1 MVTMVVMA
9 IINQLLR
16 ITYRYVMSS
25 NTSGKTA
32 IWNPI
37 HMDENGQNGTY
48 MSEHGTDM
56 SVHVYACSYNHE
68 RVQTCT

>member
-1 MVTMVVMA
+1 MGRVMA
-9 IINQLLR
+9 AGWHP
-16 ITYRYVMSS
+16 SKADWPAP
-25 NTSGKTA
+25 G

-56 SVHVYACSYNHE
+56 SVHVYACS
-68 RVQTCT
+68 